1 MNLKDIPQMT
11 NAGNYQVNVDWEY
24 LLHWIDKHLQSGRGS
39 AILDLNPDFQRGHV
53 WNVKQQRKY
62 VEYKMKNGPGADVIY
77 FNCIGWMDDFRGP
90 FVIVDGLQRLTA
102 VTKFMKNKLRVFKGL
117 SDDKVGFIHSDFI
130 GLMRL
135 MRGCEFI
142 INVNN
147 LKNRKEVLT
156 WYLEMNSGGTPHTKK
171 ELNKVKELLKK

>member
-11 NAGNYQVNVDWEY
+11 NAGNYQVNVDWRY
-24 LLHWIDKHLQSGRGS
+24 LLSWVDKHMQIERGS

-53 WNVKQQRKY
+53 WNAKQQRKY
-62 VEYKMKNGPGADVIY
+62 IEYKMKNGPGANIIY
-77 FNCIGWMDDFRGP
+77 FNCVGWMDDFRGP

-102 VTKFMKNKLRVFKGL
+102 VTKFMKNKLHVFKER
-117 SDDKVGFIHSDFI
+117 FIHSDFI

-147 LKNRKEVLT
+147 LKTRKEVLT

-171 ELNKVKELLKK
+171 ELNKVKELLEK